1 MLETLLVT
9 LAVVAICVMLLGFRV
24 FFTKKWSFPNSHVE
38 GQPKLEE
45 QGITCHRHQ
54 HKDAQR
60 HRNLFDRIRQEERL
74 Q

>member
-1 MLETLLVT
+1 MVQTLIIT
-9 LAVVAICVMLLGFRV
+9 LAVVGISVLLLGFRV

-60 HRNLFDRIRQEERL
+60 HKNLFDRIEQEERL